1 MIIGIYGYIGSGKT
15 TASQYLVEKYQFQY
29 INADLFA
36 KECMQNPVVINYLR
50 KKYDNVVNENNQI
63 NKEILRDIIFN
74 NQLDNHDLNAVVW
87 PLVENQTMQLLKQ
100 YHNSNVI
107 IEAVTLNTFK
117 IKFDYKIFITAPKK
131 VLYTRVFE
139 RDGKSKNQTKNII
152 KIQKQLFG
160 KNPHKITIHTTKEKE
175 ILYNKLDKVMTKIL
189 KES

>member
-15 TASQYLVEKYQFQY
+15 TASKYLVEKYQFQY
-29 INADLFA
+29 INADLIA
-36 KECMQNPVVINYLR
+36 KECMQNPVVINYLS
-50 KKYDNVVNENNQI
+50 KKYDNVINENNQI
-63 NKEILRDIIFN
+63 NKEILRDIVFN

-107 IEAVTLNTFK
+107 IEAVTLNAFK

-131 VLYTRVFE
+131 VLYTRIFK
-139 RDGKSKNQTKNII
+139 RDGKSKSQTKNII

-160 KNPHKITIHTTKEKE
+160 KNPYKITIYTTNEKE
-175 ILYNKLDKVMTKIL
+175 ILYNELNKVMTKIL